1 MGNQTLQN
9 SFLLN
14 RKNLVFCYI
23 SLSLILFFLAF
34 ILAWF
39 SKSGVNAFILAGLLT
54 ACWASVIATTKKISP
69 KDLSIFNRQSS

>member
-1 MGNQTLQN
+1 MGNEKPQKP
-9 SFLLN
+9 FLIN
-14 RKNLVFCYI
+14 RKNLVYFYI

-39 SKSGVNAFILAGLLT
+39 SKNGANVFILAGLLT

-69 KDLSIFNRQSS
+69 KDLSIFNKQSS